1 LRTESGFDT
10 ARHQCCQTSKIFAVK
25 LQKNCKKTAKFG
37 KDLQPKQAM
46 SKKQRKTLKLTKNI
60 VFQFIACNNYITRKY
75 SYEQ

>member
-1 LRTESGFDT
+1 MDSTQRATSV
-10 ARHQCCQTSKIFAVK
+10 ARRQKSLQSNFKKIV
-25 LQKNCKKTAKFG
+25 KKTAKFG

-60 VFQFIACNNYITRKY
+60 VFQFLACNNYITRKY